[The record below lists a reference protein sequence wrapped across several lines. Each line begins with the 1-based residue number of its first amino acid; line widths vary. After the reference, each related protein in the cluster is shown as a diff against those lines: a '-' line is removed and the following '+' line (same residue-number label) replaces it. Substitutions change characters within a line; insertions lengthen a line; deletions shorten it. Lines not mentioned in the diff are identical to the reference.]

1 MKKQIPLA
9 VVWGLTVVLALV
21 PAARA
26 GENYLIESRLFRGT
40 QEAKTPLPASVV
52 IIKSFS
58 DPVFL
63 PAPPSAFSAEAELSF
78 VSAMRTELRGVFKL
92 AQVDHL
98 SSGRI
103 VWDGAK
109 EDLNEAI
116 VLEGTLYPFVY
127 HPRLLADGRIA
138 LRIEV
143 SRHKAA
149 SAKVGN
155 SAWDEGEKILDTD
168 LAFGPA
174 DPVVLG
180 FPVNGHAYFL
190 SIQIREDSRP
200 ESERDLNKL
209 IQDGDVVW
217 PSGFYIPP
225 KPRFQ
230 VTPLYPK
237 SCKDKL
243 IEGTVTL
250 FLKTDKTGRV
260 TSVRVWR
267 KANPDLEKSALD
279 ALRQW
284 TFDPDLASGKP
295 IPSIFFMSVDYKLKA
310 VSGTPLPA
318 PAAGRAPNS
327 K

>member
-1 MKKQIPLA
+1 MKKRIALL
-9 VVWGLTVVLALV
+9 VVSGLTVVLAPV

-26 GENYLIESRLFRGT
+26 GENFLIESRLFRGT

-52 IIKSFS
+52 IIKSYS

-63 PAPPSAFSAEAELSF
+63 PAPPSAYSAEAELSF
-78 VSAMRTELRGVFKL
+78 VSAMRTELGGVFKL

-127 HPRLLADGRIA
+127 HPRRLADGRIA

-143 SRHKAA
+143 SRHKP
-149 SAKVGN
+149 SSVKGGD
-155 SAWDEGEKILDTD
+155 SAWDAGEKILDTD
-168 LAFGPA
+168 LAVGLS

-180 FPVNGHAYFL
+180 FPVNDHAYFL
-190 SIQIREDSRP
+190 SIQIREDSKP
-200 ESERDLNKL
+200 ESDRDLNKL
-209 IQDGDVVW
+209 IQDGDIIW

-250 FLKTDKTGRV
+250 FVKTDKTGHV

-284 TFDPDLASGKP
+284 TFEPDLAAGKP